1 MLKCKHIPLIT
12 TILVMLFFYFP
23 LFWMVLMSFLGKVNG
38 GGYEWTLKWYD
49 QVFHKREVL
58 AAVWNTVIV
67 GLSASVISTM
77 LGTLSALAI
86 YKYRSKLQEVHSCL
100 LYIPLVLPEILMG
113 LSLLIFFSSMNLPFG
128 RGTVIAAHVAFCTS
142 YVTVVIA
149 SSLDGFDFTLV
160 EASRDLGATYFQSF
174 IKVIFPLLRPAI
186 LAGTLLAFTLSLDDF
201 IVTFFVSGHG
211 GTTLPV
217 YIYNSLK
224 HGKVPGL
231 YALSSVL
238 LAVTFILVTISLLF
252 TKNTQLLEG
261 GENKA

>member
-1 MLKCKHIPLIT
+1 MKPTRIPFIT
-12 TILVMLFFYFP
+12 TILVLLFFYFP
-23 LFWMVLMSFLGKVNG
+23 LLWMVIQSFLGKVDGN
-38 GGYEWTLKWYD
+38 YEWTFKWYD

-58 AAVWNTVIV
+58 AAVSNTIIV
-67 GLSASVISTM
+67 GLFASIFSTV

-86 YKYRSKLQEVHSCL
+86 FKYKSRLQEIHTAL

-113 LSLLIFFSSMNLPFG
+113 LSLMIFFSEMGLPFG
-128 RGTVIAAHVAFCTS
+128 KGTVIAAHVAFCTS

-160 EASRDLGATYFQSF
+160 EASRDLGATYFQTF
-174 IKVIFPLLRPAI
+174 RKVIFPLLRPAI
-186 LAGTLLAFTLSLDDF
+186 CAGALLAFTLSLDDF

-238 LAVTFILVTISLLF
+238 LAVTFLLVTISLLF
-252 TKNTQLLEG
+252 NKSQFLEG
-261 GENKA
+261 KDDK

>member
-1 MLKCKHIPLIT
+1 MKTSRIPIVT
-12 TILVMLFFYFP
+12 TILVLLFFYFP
-23 LFWMVLMSFLGKVNG
+23 LVWMVLQSFLGKVNG

-49 QVFHKREVL
+49 QVFHKPEVL
-58 AAVWNTVIV
+58 IAVYNTVIV
-67 GLSASVISTM
+67 GLSASVISTV

-86 YKYRSKLQEVHSCL
+86 YKYNGKLQELHKGL
-100 LYIPLVLPEILMG
+100 MYIPLVLPEIIMG
-113 LSLLIFFSSMNLPFG
+113 LSLLIFFSGMSLPFG

-142 YVTVVIA
+142 YVTIVIA

-160 EASRDLGATYFQSF
+160 EASRDLGATYFQTF
-174 IKVIFPLLRPAI
+174 RKVIFPLLRPAI
-186 LAGTLLAFTLSLDDF
+186 CAGALLAFTLSLDDF

-231 YALSSVL
+231 YALSSAL
-238 LAVTFILVTISLLF
+238 LAVTFLLVTLSLIF
-252 TKNTQLLEG
+252 SRDQLMEM
-261 GENKA
+261 GEDKE

>member
-1 MLKCKHIPLIT
+1 MKNRIPQIT
-12 TILVMLFFYFP
+12 TLFVFLFFYFP
-23 LFWMVLMSFLGKVNG
+23 LVWMVIQSFLGKVDG
-38 GGYEWTLKWYD
+38 EYEWTLRWYE
-49 QVFHKREVL
+49 QVFRKREVL
-58 AAVWNTVIV
+58 SAVMNTVVV
-67 GLSASVISTM
+67 GFFAAVISTV

-86 YKYRSKLQEVHSCL
+86 FKYRGKIQEVHTAL
-100 LYIPLVLPEILMG
+100 LYIPLVVPEILMG
-113 LSLLIFFSSMNLPFG
+113 LSLMIFFSGLGLPFG
-128 RGTVIAAHVAFCTS
+128 KGTVIAAHVAFCTS

-160 EASRDLGATYFQSF
+160 EASRDLGATYFQTF
-174 IKVIFPLLRPAI
+174 RKVIFPLLRPAI
-186 LAGTLLAFTLSLDDF
+186 CAGALLAFTLSLDDF

-238 LAVTFILVTISLLF
+238 LAVTFLLVTVSVF
-252 TKNTQLLEG
+252 FQKNEFLDKE
-261 GENKA
+261 K

>member
-1 MLKCKHIPLIT
+1 MKTSRIPLIT
-12 TILVMLFFYFP
+12 TVLVLVFFYFP
-23 LFWMVLMSFLGKVNG
+23 LLWMVMQSFLGKVDG
-38 GGYEWTLKWYD
+38 EYVWTLKWYD

-58 AAVWNTVIV
+58 NAVYNTIVV
-67 GLSASVISTM
+67 GLSASVISTV

-86 YKYRSKLQEVHSCL
+86 FKYRSKLQEIHTGL

-113 LSLLIFFSSMNLPFG
+113 LSLMIFFSEMNVTFG
-128 RGTVIAAHVAFCTS
+128 KGTVIMAHVAFCTS
-142 YVTVVIA
+142 YVTIVIA

-160 EASRDLGATYFQSF
+160 EASRDLGATYFQTF
-174 IKVIFPLLRPAI
+174 RKVIFPLLRPAI
-186 LAGTLLAFTLSLDDF
+186 CAGALLAFTLSLDDF

-238 LAVTFILVTISLLF
+238 LAVTFLLVTVSLFF
-252 TKNTQLLEG
+252 TKNNQMLEG
-261 GENKA
+261 GEK